1 MKAPRPKGEEARLAA
16 LQEYQILD
24 TMPEQGYDDITRLA
38 SQISGTPI
46 ALVSLVDIDRQWFK
60 SKVGLEVTE
69 TPRDLAFCAHAIL
82 EPDELM
88 VVSDATS
95 DARFAGNPLV
105 RSDPRIRFYAGAPLK
120 VPGGAALGTLC
131 VIDRVPREMS
141 QEQLESL
148 RALSRQ
154 VIAQLELRRA
164 IIELEA
170 HQQQLEEANARLQ
183 VETVTDELTGVLNR
197 RAFEHELDVE
207 IERAQRYLTPLS
219 LAMFDVDRFKAFND
233 AFGHPA
239 GDQALKTV
247 AGLLQESSR
256 KSDTVAR
263 YGGEEFVIILPN
275 TGDENA
281 FVLAERSR
289 EAVEAAQWGNGG
301 MTVSVGLATLSDAI
315 SARAAL
321 IDAADKALYEAKERG
336 RNRVCQASN
345 SIVGK

>member
-207 IERAQRYLTPLS
+207 I
-219 LAMFDVDRFKAFND
+219 DRFKAFND